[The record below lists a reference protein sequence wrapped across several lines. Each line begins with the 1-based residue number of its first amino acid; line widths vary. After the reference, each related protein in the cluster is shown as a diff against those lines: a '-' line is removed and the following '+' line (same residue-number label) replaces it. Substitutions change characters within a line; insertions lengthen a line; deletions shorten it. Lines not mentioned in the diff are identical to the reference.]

1 MSDMSDNQAGGVAS
15 PISSLI
21 GSRTLQRQTKDVLD
35 HIEQVGEPVVILR
48 YGRPAAALVPI
59 DEEEAKKLLL
69 ASSVR
74 ERSGETPREH
84 PTGTP
89 FVVAERE
96 IGGEDA
102 SSSGEERL
110 ADASDLLEAAAEHLS
125 VGIGRIRE
133 LAETAGSGELAAADT
148 PMLVIQERNTRKL
161 AELLELHAETLDL
174 ITGEAER
181 EAT

>member
-1 MSDMSDNQAGGVAS
+1 MSDMSDNPAGDVTS

-59 DEEEAKKLLL
+59 DEEEAKALLL

-74 ERSGETPREH
+74 ERRGETPGGH
-84 PTGTP
+84 PTATP
-89 FVVAERE
+89 FAVSERE

-102 SSSGEERL
+102 GSSDQERL
-110 ADASDLLEAAAEHLS
+110 S
-125 VGIGRIRE
+125 
-133 LAETAGSGELAAADT
+133 
-148 PMLVIQERNTRKL
+148 
-161 AELLELHAETLDL
+161 
-174 ITGEAER
+174 
-181 EAT
+181 